1 MMFTEMMITEVAEK
15 LKLDQLEIREK
26 NMYKSN
32 EITHFNM
39 PVEDW
44 FIPDMWSELLE
55 WSKYKQQREEIELF
69 NSQNLYKK
77 RGLAMIPSKFGIAFK
92 QTFFNQAGALVHV
105 YFLGLCI

>member
-1 MMFTEMMITEVAEK
+1 MFTEMMITEVAEK
-15 LKLDQLEIREK
+15 LKIDQLEIREK
-26 NMYKSN
+26 NMYKPN

-55 WSKYKQQREEIELF
+55 WSKYKQQREEVELF

-77 RGLAMIPSKFGIAFK
+77 RGLAMIPSKFGIALK
-92 QTFFNQAGALVHV
+92 QRYGFVKISNPNHVFFFESQ
-105 YFLGLCI
+105 